1 MIKLSRLGGQEI
13 AINCDLI
20 AFVEA
25 CPDTTVRMIGGD
37 SLIVLER
44 VEEVLHRIAAYRSG
58 LLRDAG
64 LAALLSP
71 WVRPAAALPSADGH
85 SGICAQDDA
94 ALASAEV
101 WP

>member
-1 MIKLSRLGGQEI
+1 MIKLSRLGRQEI

-37 SLIVLER
+37 SLIVHES
-44 VEEVLHRIAAYRSG
+44 VDEVLHRISAYRSG

-64 LAALLSP
+64 LAALLAP
-71 WVRPAAALPSADGH
+71 WVGPAAACATGHAADGVF
-85 SGICAQDDA
+85 APEDA
-94 ALASAEV
+94 ALSEAGV
-101 WP
+101 QP